1 MTLPSL
7 ADVRTSEPKPAGEAE
22 IEEHLQVILSSP
34 VFEKAG
40 TLRTLLIY
48 LCEHRGQAISE
59 YAVATEALGKKSD
72 FEPKIDASVR
82 VRIARLRQ
90 KLDEFYLRL
99 GRDAEIRFAIP
110 LGGHDLRVVRVSR
123 VSPPEE
129 PVAEPR
135 PARPVIAI
143 VLGSLLLV
151 AAALYVQT
159 LVSNQKL
166 RQALADPAATT
177 RQALPPFW
185 QNFFSNGK
193 PASLFVSTPT
203 FFEFSGNN
211 IKVRDTTVND
221 FASGARSVLLQRLA
235 KEWGPPKLLQNYT
248 VASDTFAALRLV
260 QYLQPKDVQLSV
272 GGTAELSVESA
283 GDRNII
289 VIGVAGTSRQVNEL
303 LSSAPFYVA
312 DGATHVVRN
321 RAPLPGE
328 PAGFNIIEEST
339 ARWVTPGIIA
349 VLPGR
354 VPGTRLLVL
363 TGFYTYP
370 LVYSLATPS
379 PLAAID
385 SAWKR
390 AGSPRFFEAV
400 MNSEVEAAGTSVLRA
415 TVAAFRALPGKN

>member
-7 ADVRTSEPKPAGEAE
+7 ADVRGAEPKPAGEPE
-22 IEEHLQVILSSP
+22 IEEHLQLILSSP

-48 LCEHRGQAISE
+48 LCEHRRQAISE

-82 VRIARLRQ
+82 VRISRLRQ
-90 KLDEFYLRL
+90 KLDEFYKEA
-99 GRDAEIRFAIP
+99 GRDARIRFVIP
-110 LGGHDLRVVRVSR
+110 LGGHDLRVVRVTPSVEPNVAQR
-123 VSPPEE
+123 QASP
-129 PVAEPR
+129 AL
-135 PARPVIAI
+135 ISLAI
-143 VLGSLLLV
+143 LLTALG
-151 AAALYVQT
+151 ALYVQA
-159 LVSNQKL
+159 LWNNQKL
-166 RQALADPAATT
+166 RQALGDPGVTT
-177 RQALPPFW
+177 RQALPLFW

-221 FASGARSVLLQRLA
+221 FASGAHSVLLQRLA
-235 KEWGPPKLLQNYT
+235 KEWGPPTLLQNYT

-260 QYLQPKDVQLSV
+260 QYLQPKNVQLSV

-289 VIGVAGTSRQVNEL
+289 LIGVAGTCRQVNEL
-303 LSSAPFYVA
+303 LATAPFYVA

-328 PAGFNIIEEST
+328 PSSFNIVEEST

-354 VPGTRLLVL
+354 LPGTRMLVL

-385 SAWKR
+385 SAWKK

-400 MNSEVEAAGTSVLRA
+400 INSEVESSGTSVLRA
-415 TVAAFRALPGKN
+415 TVAAVRELGR